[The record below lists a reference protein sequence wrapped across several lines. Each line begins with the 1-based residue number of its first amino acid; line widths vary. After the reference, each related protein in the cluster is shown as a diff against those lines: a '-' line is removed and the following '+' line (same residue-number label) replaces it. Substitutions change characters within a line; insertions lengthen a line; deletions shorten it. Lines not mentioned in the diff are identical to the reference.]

1 MLYFSQSICI
11 SVKIIYLVLRP
22 QFWHDTSRFI
32 MGNLDGENDDQ
43 KLYHKRAISNDKSR
57 ITPYILITLLFFLL
71 KYSLSRYLKCV
82 QMKKCCIAYLGEPS
96 PPSIHGQ
103 PSSGKSFKLSITKQD
118 DGGAP
123 ILEYIVKYRS
133 VSTLFIII
141 SY

>member
-1 MLYFSQSICI
+1 MCQYQECS
-11 SVKIIYLVLRP
+11 
-22 QFWHDTSRFI
+22 
-32 MGNLDGENDDQ
+32 
-43 KLYHKRAISNDKSR
+43 
-57 ITPYILITLLFFLL
+57 
-71 KYSLSRYLKCV
+71 
-82 QMKKCCIAYLGEPS
+82 IAYIGEPS

-141 SY
+141 LWYFQIALNFHEFINTSEVNTY

>member
-1 MLYFSQSICI
+1 MT
-11 SVKIIYLVLRP
+11 V
-22 QFWHDTSRFI
+22 
-32 MGNLDGENDDQ
+32 
-43 KLYHKRAISNDKSR
+43 
-57 ITPYILITLLFFLL
+57 FFLL
-71 KYSLSRYLKCV
+71 KCSISASMKCV
-82 QMKKCCIAYLGEPS
+82 QVSRMFFCLLGEPS

-141 SY
+141 LHSVFNLH

>member
-1 MLYFSQSICI
+1 MC
-11 SVKIIYLVLRP
+11 
-22 QFWHDTSRFI
+22 
-32 MGNLDGENDDQ
+32 
-43 KLYHKRAISNDKSR
+43 
-57 ITPYILITLLFFLL
+57 
-71 KYSLSRYLKCV
+71 KYQECS
-82 QMKKCCIAYLGEPS
+82 IAYIGEPS

-141 SY
+141 VHSVFKFNCIKFALIHRYIRSKCILHTLLLNNVNSSHRNSNAIFPLLKFIIIYYRMFACFHKT